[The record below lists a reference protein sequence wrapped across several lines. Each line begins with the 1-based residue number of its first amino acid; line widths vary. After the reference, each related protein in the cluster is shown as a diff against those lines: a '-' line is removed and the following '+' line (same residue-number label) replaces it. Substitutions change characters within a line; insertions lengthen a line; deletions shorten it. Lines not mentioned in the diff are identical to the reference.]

1 MAQNGTPAIE
11 DIKKQVEQ
19 LMSWERE
26 ELALSIVTPQ
36 EILQNCTADE
46 LEKWT
51 GMYVSLEAP
60 EEPDTVTVKDF
71 DTSELIIELLHREES
86 DLILESLRQE
96 EIAEYLMDNFERF
109 EDNPALCRM
118 LLRFV
123 VRDELK
129 EHIKGWKRTAWQL

>member
-1 MAQNGTPAIE
+1 MAQNGAPTIE
-11 DIKKQVEQ
+11 DIKKQIEQ

-51 GMYVSLEAP
+51 GMYVSPDAP

-71 DTSELIIELLHREES
+71 DTSELIIELINRQEYVEM
-86 DLILESLRQE
+86 LESLPKDH
-96 EIAEYLMDNFERF
+96 IAQYVIDNFDEF
-109 EDNPALCRM
+109 EEYPALCRR
-118 LLRFV
+118 LVKFVLRE
-123 VRDELK
+123 ELQPF
-129 EHIKGWKRTAWQL
+129 ITRAYQDGLCC